1 MMTPRDSRL
10 SASESLEADPGFLAF
25 QYIAGELT
33 EAEAAAFEERLAVD
47 QAAREAVARAVEV
60 AQAVTVLGPLAPQ
73 ALPVGRPRRVEDG
86 RTDSRSPRRAALV
99 SVVAAAA
106 VCVALAVAFNPFSG
120 SQPAGD
126 GQAENS
132 ERSSG
137 DGDRPAPRQN
147 AARLVEL
154 WSDTD
159 GLFVPDAAAFE
170 SLTSVWSEESSS
182 SENGD
187 SEFAWMLTAVSAEL
201 PAADTD
207 APALSPQHPLSPQ
220 TREN

>member
-1 MMTPRDSRL
+1 MTPRDSRL

-106 VCVALAVAFNPFSG
+106 VCVALAVAFNPVSG

-132 ERSSG
+132 E
-137 DGDRPAPRQN
+137 RPAPRQN

-170 SLTSVWSEESSS
+170 SLTSVWSDESSS